1 MPQAESFEV
10 IPNLIRGLLSGER
23 WRGEERKVV
32 GEVAGWEGLAAEVS
46 DERGRAE
53 EGNDGTADSE
63 VHGHR
68 RVGSGV

>member
-32 GEVAGWEGLAAEVS
+32 GEVAGWEGS
-46 DERGRAE
+46 AE

-63 VHGHR
+63 IHGHR